1 MSKFEIG
8 VYTLA
13 DIGPNPL
20 TGSTL
25 SAEERIKEII
35 ETAKLADEAGLDIFG
50 VGEHHRLD
58 YAVSSPAVML
68 AAIAMVTKNI
78 RLTST
83 TSVLSTLDPVRLFED
98 FAQLDLISGGR
109 AEILAGRG
117 AFIESFPLFGY
128 ELNDY
133 NELFEEHLELF
144 QLLNNNE
151 LVTWEGNF
159 RAALSN
165 AQIAPRPVQDE
176 LPLWIGVGG
185 TYESALRAGRL
196 GVGMALAILG
206 GDPVRFKYLVDGY
219 FEAAKEAGHPEEKL
233 KIGVTGHTYI
243 AETIE
248 QAREEFFPYYAN
260 YWTYVN
266 KQRGMGFR
274 ITKEG
279 FEGMTSPNSALFVG
293 GPNEIV
299 EKILHQY
306 ELFGHQRFL
315 AQVDIGGVPFRDI
328 ARTIEL
334 LATKVAPVVRK
345 ELNK

>member
-1 MSKFEIG
+1 MSNFEIG

-13 DIGPNPL
+13 DIGPNPI
-20 TGSTL
+20 TGSTI
-25 SAEERIKEII
+25 SADERVKEII
-35 ETAKLADEAGLDIFG
+35 EAAKLADEAGLDIFG

-109 AEILAGRG
+109 AEVLAGS

-128 ELNDY
+128 DLNDY

-144 QLLNNNE
+144 QQLNENE
-151 LVTWEGNF
+151 FVTWEGKF
-159 RAALSN
+159 RSALNN

-206 GDPVRFKYLVDGY
+206 GEPERFKFLVDGY
-219 FEAAKEAGHPEEKL
+219 HEAAKEAGHPKDKL

-243 AETIE
+243 ADSLE
-248 QAREEFFPYYAN
+248 QARRTLLDYSN

-266 KQRGMGFR
+266 KQRGMGF
-274 ITKEG
+274 K
-279 FEGMTSPNSALFVG
+279 
-293 GPNEIV
+293 
-299 EKILHQY
+299 
-306 ELFGHQRFL
+306 FL
-315 AQVDIGGVPFRDI
+315 MKDLKG
-328 ARTIEL
+328 
-334 LATKVAPVVRK
+334 
-345 ELNK
+345 

>member
-20 TGSTL
+20 TGTTI
-25 SAEERIKEII
+25 SAEERVKEII
-35 ETAKLADEAGLDIFG
+35 EMAKLADEAGLDLFG

-58 YAVSSPAVML
+58 YAVSSPAVIL

-128 ELNDY
+128 DLNDY

-144 QLLNNNE
+144 RALNENE
-151 LVTWEGNF
+151 IVTWEGKF
-159 RAALSN
+159 RSALKN
-165 AQIAPRPVQDE
+165 AQIAPRPVQKE
-176 LPLWIGVGG
+176 IPLWIGVGG

-206 GDPVRFKYLVDGY
+206 GDPARFKYLVDGY
-219 FEAAKEAGHPEEKL
+219 YDAASKEGHPKEKL

-243 AETIE
+243 ADSID
-248 QAREEFFPYYAN
+248 QARKQFFPYYAN

-274 ITKEG
+274 ITEEG
-279 FEGMTSPNSALFVG
+279 FKGMTSPNSALFVG

-299 EKILHQY
+299 EKILYQY
-306 ELFGHQRFL
+306 ELFGHTRFI

-328 ARTIEL
+328 ERTIEL
-334 LATKVAPVVRK
+334 LATKVAPVVRNTIK
-345 ELNK
+345 K

>member
-20 TGSTL
+20 TGTTI
-25 SAEERIKEII
+25 SAEERTKEII
-35 ETAKLADEAGLDIFG
+35 EAAKLADDAGLDIFG

-58 YAVSSPAVML
+58 YAVSSPAVLL
-68 AAIAMVTKNI
+68 AAVAMVTKKI

-128 ELNDY
+128 DLNDY
-133 NELFEEHLELF
+133 NELFEEHLELL
-144 QLLNNNE
+144 QLLNE
-151 LVTWEGNF
+151 KEIVSWEGKF
-159 RAALSN
+159 RSALVN
-165 AQIAPRPVQDE
+165 AQIAPRPVQKE
-176 LPLWIGVGG
+176 IPLWIGVGG

-206 GDPVRFKYLVDGY
+206 GDPMRFKFLVDGY
-219 FEAAKEAGHPEEKL
+219 YEAAKEAGHAKDNL

-248 QAREEFFPYYAN
+248 QARDEFFPYYAN

-279 FEGMTSPNSALFVG
+279 FEGMTAPNSALFVG
-293 GPNEIV
+293 GPNEII
-299 EKILHQY
+299 EKILHQH

-328 ARTIEL
+328 ERTIEL

>member
-20 TGSTL
+20 TGTTI
-25 SAEERIKEII
+25 SAEERVKEII
-35 ETAKLADEAGLDIFG
+35 EMAKLADDSGLDIFG

-58 YAVSSPAVML
+58 YAVSSPAVIL

-109 AEILAGRG
+109 AEVLAGRG

-128 ELNDY
+128 DLNDY

-144 QLLNNNE
+144 QLLNENE
-151 LVTWEGNF
+151 FVTWEGKF
-159 RAALSN
+159 RSALNN
-165 AQIAPRPVQDE
+165 AQIAPRPVQKE
-176 LPLWIGVGG
+176 IPLWIGVGG

-206 GDPVRFKYLVDGY
+206 GDPIRFKYLVDGY
-219 FEAAKEAGHPEEKL
+219 FEAANEAGHPNDKL

-243 AETIE
+243 AETID
-248 QAREEFFPYYAN
+248 QARKEFFPYYSN

-274 ITKEG
+274 ITEEG
-279 FEGMTSPNSALFVG
+279 FKGMTAPNSALFVG

-306 ELFGHQRFL
+306 ELFGHTRFM

-328 ARTIEL
+328 ERTIEL
-334 LATKVAPVVRK
+334 LATKVAPVVK
-345 ELNK
+345 KAINK

>member
-20 TGSTL
+20 TGTTI
-25 SAEERIKEII
+25 SAEERTKEII
-35 ETAKLADEAGLDIFG
+35 EAAKLADDAGLDIFG

-58 YAVSSPAVML
+58 YAVSSPAVLL
-68 AAIAMVTKNI
+68 AAVAMVTKKI

-128 ELNDY
+128 DLNDY
-133 NELFEEHLELF
+133 NELFEEHLELL
-144 QLLNNNE
+144 QLLNE
-151 LVTWEGNF
+151 KEIVSWEGKF
-159 RAALSN
+159 RSALVN
-165 AQIAPRPVQDE
+165 AQIAPRPVQKE
-176 LPLWIGVGG
+176 IPLWIGVGG

-206 GDPVRFKYLVDGY
+206 GDPMRFKFLVDGY
-219 FEAAKEAGHPEEKL
+219 YEAAKEAGHAKENL

-248 QAREEFFPYYAN
+248 QARDEFFPYYAN

-279 FEGMTSPNSALFVG
+279 FEGMTAPNSALFVG
-293 GPNEIV
+293 GPNEII
-299 EKILHQY
+299 EKILHQH

-328 ARTIEL
+328 ERTIEL